1 MVRHLD
7 NHHVFI
13 EKLAHE
19 VDKFELKDFFFQN
32 YVNVVEL
39 PIQSGGKLPNFGF
52 VEFDD
57 S

>member
-13 EKLAHE
+13 EKLPHE